1 MNGKAE
7 TADLLLCD
15 ITDTYPYPDHIG
27 KAQTPSRRSFLQR
40 VSKVIKDMSSC
51 YLNSQ

>member
-15 ITDTYPYPDHIG
+15 ITDTYPYPDIG
-27 KAQTPSRRSFLQR
+27 KAQRPLRRSFLQR
-40 VSKVIKDMSSC
+40 VSKVIKDMPSC